1 MYYLLKIIIILC
13 LNIYR
18 CETEYLEF
26 RDGAA
31 RFSRLISHIC
41 QDQEIQDIET
51 TDKFLYIKYFTDLNM
66 PSNGFKL
73 NITIGNYYFV

>member
-1 MYYLLKIIIILC
+1 MK
-13 LNIYR
+13 YR
-18 CETEYLEF
+18 CKTEYLEF

-41 QDQEIQDIET
+41 RGMDYQDTET
-51 TDKFLYIKYFTDLNM
+51 TDRFLYIKYFTDLNV

-73 NITIGNYYFV
+73 NVTIGNYYFIFLLNLIF